1 MHVFPTLTSSSLLS
15 LGQLCDD
22 GCIAVL
28 DKHEINVYKGK
39 KKVITGHRNVSD
51 GLWDVPLQQLPSH
64 LSALESHPPLLSSH
78 KKSVN
83 VFNQK
88 VNAVIRRDKTHAQL
102 AKYLHATCGSPPL
115 STFFK
120 AVKSG
125 NLLSWPG
132 ITVIKPIDVPYTLE
146 TAKGHLDAE
155 RKNLRSTGTMHPS
168 LPPSPPASPV
178 DAPAQEPSSVKTAE
192 CYAVIQPFTQRAYSD
207 LTGKY
212 PHTLSRGH
220 KYILVVYDHDSNAI
234 LVDPLKSR
242 QAAEITS
249 SWTDI
254 YQCLEQHGNAPQLFI
269 LDNEVSFEFKKAL
282 DKKQVAFQL
291 VPPHTHL
298 RNAAER
304 AI

>member
-1 MHVFPTLTSSSLLS
+1 MHL
-15 LGQLCDD
+15 
-22 GCIAVL
+22 
-28 DKHEINVYKGK
+28 N
-39 KKVITGHRNVSD
+39 
-51 GLWDVPLQQLPSH
+51 
-64 LSALESHPPLLSSH
+64 
-78 KKSVN
+78 
-83 VFNQK
+83 
-88 VNAVIRRDKTHAQL
+88 
-102 AKYLHATCGSPPL
+102 
-115 STFFK
+115 
-120 AVKSG
+120 
-125 NLLSWPG
+125 
-132 ITVIKPIDVPYTLE
+132 IKPIDVPYTIE

-168 LPPSPPASPV
+168 LPPSPHASPV
-178 DAPAQEPSSVKTAE
+178 DAPAQDPSSVKTAE

-304 AI
+304 AICTFKNHFIAVLATADPDYPGSEWDRLLPQAELTLNLLRNSWVNPHLSPYAYLFGQFDFNATPLAPAGTKVLVHEKPSQRASWA